1 MQIAVA
7 TMNYLRLAAPL
18 TVVAAFQTP
27 PSQPRTTALRS
38 AYLDSFTAVAST
50 DKANYDFDV
59 EKAELAAHAAL
70 AALKSDGRTLDKA
83 AEQAAWEAAWIAASV
98 ANKVAND
105 VEKAAVKANDLADN
119 VKSYVP
125 PLGGRVGATL
135 DDITTDKSKN
145 VAPTQPYDYLSS
157 VSAGNFDQQ
166 AAEQALLDLEKQRI
180 TEAAK
185 SKAATGG
192 SMDHFAS
199 TAGGFVGKDRDFKS
213 AGGSTEASWLG
224 AGATTAA
231 PAAKAASGNG
241 SIDHFASTEV
251 EPIEQIHI
259 SLTSFLMETTRKMF
273 TL

>member
-1 MQIAVA
+1 
-7 TMNYLRLAAPL
+7 MNYLRLAAPL

-27 PSQPRTTALRS
+27 PSQPRTTGLRS

-50 DKANYDFDV
+50 DKADFDV

-98 ANKVAND
+98 AHKVPND
-105 VEKAAVKANDLADN
+105 VEKAAVKDVADN
-119 VKSYVP
+119 AKSYVP
-125 PLGGRVGATL
+125 PLGGRVGTTL
-135 DDITTDKSKN
+135 GDITTDKSKN

-157 VSAGNFDQQ
+157 VSAGNFDQK

-185 SKAATGG
+185 SKAAPGG

-213 AGGSTEASWLG
+213 AGGATGPEWLG
-224 AGATTAA
+224 AGATTAS
-231 PAAKAASGNG
+231 PAAK
-241 SIDHFASTEV
+241 E
-251 EPIEQIHI
+251 
-259 SLTSFLMETTRKMF
+259 
-273 TL
+273 